1 MNKVIITVAAFLVLM
16 NGYAQKIIINDPNA
30 QVHQITNFSAITVSG
45 EIDLYLSQGD
55 EDAVAVSASEP
66 AYRDKIRTSVE
77 NNVLKIWFDGKG
89 WNYNNS
95 NKKLRAYVSFKDIN
109 KLSASGASDVHVN
122 GSIKGNELAIH
133 LTGASDFKG
142 TVNINKLS
150 LNQTGASDITI
161 SGKASTVSIEAVGA
175 SSVKGY
181 TLETENCTV
190 RATGASDIKIT
201 VNKALTVNATGA
213 SSVSYKG
220 NGVVKE
226 VHSSGASSINKK
238 S

>member
-1 MNKVIITVAAFLVLM
+1 MNKVIITVAAFLVFM

-95 NKKLRAYVSFKDIN
+95 NKKLKAYVSFKDIN

-142 TVNINKLS
+142 TVDINKLS

>member
-1 MNKVIITVAAFLVLM
+1 MNRIIITLVAFLVLM
-16 NGYAQKIIINDPNA
+16 NGYAQKTIINDPNA
-30 QVHQITNFSAITVSG
+30 QVRQIENFSAVTVSG
-45 EIDLYLSQGD
+45 EIDLYLSQGN
-55 EDAVAVSASEP
+55 EDAIAVSASEP

-89 WNYNNS
+89 WGYNQG
-95 NKKLRAYVSFKDIN
+95 NKKLKAYVSFKNIN

-142 TVNINKLS
+142 AVDINRLS

-161 SGKASTVSIEAVGA
+161 SGKASTVNIEAVGA
-175 SSVKGY
+175 SNIKGY

-201 VNKALTVNATGA
+201 VNKELTANATGA
-213 SSVSYKG
+213 SSISYKG
-220 NGVVKE
+220 NGVIKKVY
-226 VHSSGASSINKK
+226 SSGASSVNKNR
-238 S
+238 